1 MASKVSLPE
10 GIVVVMLVGMVDVF
24 EVFSD
29 LAFGVP
35 IIGQILI
42 LISWF
47 LDIVVLASVQF
58 WFILKGGIGFRKQC
72 VALVGNIVEM
82 IPLLD
87 MLPIRTASVLVA
99 IYLINKDSGQLETS
113 TEKKSESVELEN
125 KTI

>member
-42 LISWF
+42 LTNWF
-47 LDIVVLASVQF
+47 LDPVVLAGVQF